1 MTFAV
6 GAEGSSVA
14 PVPTDRLV
22 ERLPGVA
29 TAAVFSIGA
38 GLVHAGAIGIH
49 AEHVTL
55 ARLFIAVSV
64 FQLAFGMATLLRPTR
79 WLAAVTAVGNLLA
92 VGAWLATRLTGISWI
107 EGLET
112 REAAQFADTACAFLG
127 LVAGGLALTAALVGW
142 HRAADLGLTRG
153 TTFPAMV
160 VAAIAIPA
168 LFSGATHVHTHT
180 LSSATGTV
188 AVDESSPHVH
198 NADGAVTAVAPIADE
213 SAPHDHGSGTPA
225 VAATA
230 DTTGDT
236 TNGSDATA
244 TTVHTHAPAAVPTV
258 PYDPTKP
265 IDLGGVPGV
274 TPEQQARAENLVAIT
289 VIRLPQWSDPAV
301 AEAAGFHSIGDALT
315 GFEHYINWDWI
326 DDNDFLDPDHPE
338 SLVYV
343 PQADGTKK
351 LVSAMFMLPD
361 TMSLDQVPDVGGA
374 LTQWHIHDNL
384 CFTKDPVA
392 PRVAGITDGNGGCPA
407 SLQKFR
413 PSPMIHVW
421 ITSNVCGPFA
431 ALEGVG
437 AGQILPGQER
447 LCDHVHG
454 ASGSL
459 GG

>member
-1 MTFAV
+1 MTIAV
-6 GAEGSSVA
+6 GSEGSSLEGET
-14 PVPTDRLV
+14 TDALV

-29 TAAVFSIGA
+29 TAAVFSMGA

-55 ARLFIAVSV
+55 ARLFIIVSV

-79 WLAAVTAVGNLLA
+79 WLAAITAVGNLLA
-92 VGAWLATRLTGISWI
+92 VAAWLTTRLTGISWI

-112 REAAQFADTACAFLG
+112 REAAQFADTACAILG

-142 HRAADLGLTRG
+142 HRAPDLGVTRG
-153 TTFPAMV
+153 STFPAMV
-160 VAAIAIPA
+160 VAAIAVPA
-168 LFSGATHVHTHT
+168 LFSGATHVHNHT
-180 LSSATGTV
+180 VSTASGATV
-188 AVDESSPHVH
+188 IDESLPHVH
-198 NADGAVTAVAPIADE
+198 NADGTVTVTDE
-213 SAPHDHGSGTPA
+213 SAPHDHGSGGAA

-230 DTTGDT
+230 DTTDGA
-236 TNGSDATA
+236 ATA

-265 IDLGGVPGV
+265 IDLSGVAGV
-274 TPEQQARAENLVAIT
+274 TPEEQARAENLVAIT
-289 VIRLPQWSDPAV
+289 VVRLPQWSDPAV
-301 AEAAGFHSIGDALT
+301 AEAAGFHSIGDAIT

-326 DDNDFLDPDHPE
+326 NDNDVLDPDHPE
-338 SLVYV
+338 SLVYI
-343 PQADGTKK
+343 PQPDGTKR

-361 TMSLDQVPDVGGA
+361 TTSLAEVPDVGGA

-392 PRVAGITDGNGGCPA
+392 PRVAGITDANGGCPA
-407 SLQKFR
+407 SLQKF
-413 PSPMIHVW
+413 PAAPMIHVW
-421 ITSNVCGPFA
+421 ITPNVCGPFA

-437 AGQILPGQER
+437 AGQILPGQQR

-454 ASGSL
+454 ASGTL